1 MFMILKVQFKESFS
15 EGDFG
20 IARQD
25 LNFVRNPRRYGK
37 DIYLLYILFMI
48 VIFSSLYLL
57 YFTNSFV
64 KLPYNEIQ
72 KALSFCG
79 LTEEEL
85 KEVPNNLSQLS
96 KFQYYIEKPHIGK
109 YIAVALSLLFV
120 AWLWKKLSSTGE
132 IDMFPPVSVKL
143 LLVILSAVYT

>member
-1 MFMILKVQFKESFS
+1 
-15 EGDFG
+15 
-20 IARQD
+20 
-25 LNFVRNPRRYGK
+25 
-37 DIYLLYILFMI
+37 MI

-96 KFQYYIEKPHIGK
+96 KLQYYIEKPHIGK